1 MIYQHGGVEGIQF
14 IKFEYVKAGKIVVG
28 PIHGVSRRGMT
39 QTFEV
44 SHLDNEYLL
53 SVEGYY
59 DESTGVIQSIQFRT
73 NKKISDMMGF
83 NDGTKFSL
91 RASGKKIIGFHG
103 CSMKNLNSLG
113 AYFTKHPPIKSEI
126 GGANNTGNVFDDGGD
141 YDGVRKVYVTYDNTR
156 IRHIKFDYDKA
167 GQVVSR
173 EHGAKEGTQYEFN
186 VDYPSEYITSVEGT
200 YAITQPYKTDILR
213 SLTFKTSKGRTSQIF
228 GKPTGSFMLQSEGNA
243 IVGFHGGC
251 GGSLDGI
258 GVYYSPL
265 YSSPLEKLEAQGG
278 EGGNQWDDGFDYE
291 NVTKIH
297 VHGGLEGIQFIK
309 FEIRHIKFDYDK
321 AGQVVS
327 REHGAKEGTQYEFK
341 VDYPSEYITCV
352 EGTYAIT
359 QPYGT
364 DILRSLTF
372 KTSKGR
378 TSPVIGRPTGSFVL
392 RSEGN
397 AIVGFHGRCGGSLDA
412 LGAYYSPLPREKIEA
427 QGGEGGKSWDDGA
440 FLNVKKIYIGQG
452 EFGVAAVK
460 FEYENEANEV
470 VVGGEHGIKIQL
482 LGFEEFELD
491 YPSEYIISVEGCYD
505 KILGAETGVI
515 TMLKFKTNKRTSPP
529 FGLES
534 ASSLSSTK

>member
-156 IRHIKFDYDKA
+156 
-167 GQVVSR
+167 
-173 EHGAKEGTQYEFN
+173 
-186 VDYPSEYITSVEGT
+186 
-200 YAITQPYKTDILR
+200 
-213 SLTFKTSKGRTSQIF
+213 
-228 GKPTGSFMLQSEGNA
+228 
-243 IVGFHGGC
+243 
-251 GGSLDGI
+251 
-258 GVYYSPL
+258 
-265 YSSPLEKLEAQGG
+265 
-278 EGGNQWDDGFDYE
+278 
-291 NVTKIH
+291 
-297 VHGGLEGIQFIK
+297 
-309 FEIRHIKFDYDK
+309 IRHIKFDYDK